1 MKDVL
6 LTPEMAPITHSV
18 FDLAAKQQVT
28 SPSHQQDQQEDEGG
42 A

>member
-28 SPSHQQDQQEDEGG
+28 SPSHEQEDEGSS
-42 A
+42 